1 MPKIVTSK
9 RLPVYT
15 NKGQKEDD
23 NFNAFHCKRCRTH
36 LVTTDAELA
45 QLPRRRTD
53 GAMVLDARLQV
64 VQLYTL
70 RKEGSRTI
78 RREKGVERQYVHACP
93 SCDQEVAYTS
103 KPHEAEL
110 ELIYLSDAVDVPWHR
125 MKSPWTC
132 KVCGYICQ
140 NLQQL
145 QLHRKQRDHTEEM
158 ENEQEEKNQLK
169 PIVVG

>member
-1 MPKIVTSK
+1 MPHA
-9 RLPVYT
+9 P
-15 NKGQKEDD
+15 GD
-23 NFNAFHCKRCRTH
+23 H
-36 LVTTDAELA
+36 
-45 QLPRRRTD
+45 RRR
-53 GAMVLDARLQV
+53 ARPAAPPEV